1 MKNTKEIIL
10 KLPVVFLIGF
20 IAFVFLPISVRA
32 EMETDT
38 AGSSLGKEVVDNGE
52 RANYTSVKT
61 RAVQGWIQDSTGWWY
76 QYSDGSYPVSSW
88 RKIDGSW
95 YYFNSNGYWVDN
107 NIHEQGSIKGIDVS
121 AWQGSID
128 WQAVKDDGIQFAF
141 IRVGHGTHELDTY
154 YKDNMK
160 QANEVNLPVGVY
172 YYSTAQTEEA
182 AVADAQF
189 VIKNITGYKVSYP
202 VVIDLEDSSQ
212 TSLSKG
218 QIGRIAKAF
227 CDVIRAAGYTP
238 MLYCNENW
246 YNNYIDVSQI
256 SDVDK
261 WVARY
266 GVTYSTSIPRTI
278 WQCCCTGRVNGI
290 NGNVDIDFG
299 YKDYTTVII
308 PRTEPLSSYHFEK
321 GQWKQDDTGWWYSY
335 YAGGYPANKW
345 EKIQGNWY
353 WFDAKGYRVAGW
365 KNISGVWYYFDEEGI
380 MLTGWQQIG
389 DEWYYFDG
397 SGAMK
402 TGWQYLGNAWYY
414 LKSSGEMV
422 SGWQTIEG
430 YRYYF
435 DESGVMYS
443 GTREVDGR
451 MYNFGSGGGIK
462 IGWIAQNG
470 NWYYIDESIEYHKGF
485 LTVDGATYYM
495 DASGVMRIG
504 WQLVDNIWYYFS
516 SSGAMRIGWQ
526 YINNVWYYLGIDGK
540 MVTDF
545 QMVGNDMYYFTT
557 SGAMVTGWQ
566 LIDGT
571 WYYFSSSGSMRIGW
585 QYINNIWYY
594 LGTDGK
600 MVTGFQVV
608 GNDTYYFTASGAMA
622 VGWQL
627 IGNEWYYFGGNGSMQ
642 KNKWIGN
649 YYVGEDGIMQRNCW
663 IGEYYVGSDGLWIP
677 NALK

>member
-1 MKNTKEIIL
+1 MNIKKKIL
-10 KLPVVFLIGF
+10 KLSGALLIGF
-20 IAFVFLPISVRA
+20 IALFFLPISVRA

-38 AGSSLGKEVVDNGE
+38 AGSSFGKEVTDN
-52 RANYTSVKT
+52 RDCANYTSVKSRT
-61 RAVQGWIQDSTGWWY
+61 VQGWIQDSTGWWY
-76 QYSDGSYPVSSW
+76 RYSDGSYPVSSW

-128 WQAVKDDGIQFAF
+128 WHAVKDDGIQFAF

-154 YKDNMK
+154 YKTNMK
-160 QANEVNLPVGVY
+160 QANEVNIPVGVY

-182 AVADAQF
+182 AIADAQF
-189 VIKNITGYKVSYP
+189 VIKNVTGYKVSYP

-218 QIGRIAKAF
+218 QIGRIAKVF
-227 CDVIRAAGYTP
+227 CDEIRAAGYTP

-246 YNNYIDVSQI
+246 YKNYIDISQI

-266 GVTYSTSIPRTI
+266 GVTYSTFISRAI

-299 YKDYTTVII
+299 YKDYTTVIT

-335 YAGGYPANKW
+335 YAGGYPANRW

-402 TGWQYLGNAWYY
+402 IGWQYLGNTWY
-414 LKSSGEMV
+414 
-422 SGWQTIEG
+422 
-430 YRYYF
+430 F
-435 DESGVMYS
+435 
-443 GTREVDGR
+443 
-451 MYNFGSGGGIK
+451 
-462 IGWIAQNG
+462 
-470 NWYYIDESIEYHKGF
+470 
-485 LTVDGATYYM
+485 
-495 DASGVMRIG
+495 
-504 WQLVDNIWYYFS
+504 FS

-526 YINNVWYYLGIDGK
+526 YINNVWYYLGINGK